1 MALLPACGRAG
12 GPRRK
17 MPVMFLTSL
26 AAGGLGG
33 QVTEQAGN
41 ATAGDYVLLGA
52 YLCMAVGVSFLCS
65 LLEAALL
72 TLGPADAAILSK
84 EGKKAGPI
92 LDGYYKN
99 IDRPLTAILTL
110 NTISHTFGAAGV
122 GAQVIVVFGSAWLS
136 LASVIITLLILVLS
150 EIIPKTLG
158 ATHARR
164 LSTFTAFTIRGMV
177 WMLWIVITPMNA
189 MSKRLGGGHQQKIS
203 RAEIEV
209 VTEMGGADG
218 ALSASESRVIR
229 NLLRL
234 KDVRAQDV
242 MTPRNVVF
250 MLEQSMTI
258 QEAVDQHPRIRFSRI
273 PLMDGSPDA
282 ITGWVLKA
290 DILHAV
296 REGRAG
302 QTLEQ
307 FKRPLMVIPELAT
320 VSKVMGK
327 LVADQ
332 EHFFHVVDEFGGTA
346 GVITL
351 EDCVETLLGVEIVD
365 ETDQA
370 EDMRHVARRLSEQW
384 RLQRA
389 QMYE

>member
-1 MALLPACGRAG
+1 MAWLSACGRAS

-17 MPVMFLTSL
+17 MPAMNVLILVADGF
-26 AAGGLGG
+26 GGGA
-33 QVTEQAGN
+33 VTGS
-41 ATAGDYVLLGA
+41 ATTNDWVLLFV
-52 YLCMAVGVSFLCS
+52 YLGLAIGVSFLCS

-72 TLGPADAAILSK
+72 TLGPADATILTNK
-84 EGKKAGPI
+84 GKKSGPI
-92 LDGYYKN
+92 LEGYYKN

-110 NTISHTFGAAGV
+110 NTISHTLGAGGV
-122 GAQVIVVFGSAWLS
+122 GAKVALIFDSIWGGVVMGVF
-136 LASVIITLLILVLS
+136 TLLLLVLS
-150 EIIPKTLG
+150 EIVPKTLG
-158 ATHARR
+158 ATFAKR
-164 LSTFTAFTIRGMV
+164 LAGFMTFTIQGMIV
-177 WMLWIVITPMNA
+177 MLWPLITLMNA

-273 PLMDGSPDA
+273 PLMEGSPDA

-307 FKRPLMVIPELAT
+307 FKRPLKVIPELAT
-320 VSKVMGK
+320 VSKVMEQ

-332 EHFFHVVDEFGGTA
+332 EHFVHVVDEFGGTA

-370 EDMRHVARRLSEQW
+370 EDMRNVARRLSEQW